1 MMTRHPFASSD
12 AHVIERHARVVMV
25 AGVLL
30 SAALVAQATGVEAL
44 AETTEQASAQAPAQT
59 TTAPANSGSA
69 QSGTTSAEP
78 AEKSK
83 PAFKEPSTTE
93 PASTEPSLDDL
104 LGTSDGT
111 KPVSPSRERPSEG
124 AADQP
129 ASTAGVGAELERRLT
144 AQEMGDAFEQ
154 AIRLMGDAA
163 NRLEGQR
170 DVGLPTQRLQEDV
183 LRKLDE
189 LIAQIEQN
197 QQQQQSSSSSSSS
210 SKSQQDP
217 SQSQQQSSKNQK
229 KPASKG
235 EKSQQQAQAGET
247 SDPQGSQAPGLQ
259 TGALRP
265 ALESAPA
272 AWGSLPARVRDM
284 LLQGAGDKFST
295 TWEKATE
302 NYYRRLAE
310 EQKTP

>member
-1 MMTRHPFASSD
+1 MMPLHPFTRAD
-12 AHVIERHARVVMV
+12 APEIERHARVVILT
-25 AGVLL
+25 GTLL
-30 SAALVAQATGVEAL
+30 SAALIAQARGAEAH
-44 AETTEQASAQAPAQT
+44 AQT
-59 TTAPANSGSA
+59 QTGAATAPAATPAPSTPA
-69 QSGTTSAEP
+69 PATPAAA
-78 AEKSK
+78 AEKPTSS
-83 PAFKEPSTTE
+83 EPT
-93 PASTEPSLDDL
+93 STEPSLDDL
-104 LGTSDGT
+104 LGTGDGT
-111 KPVSPSRERPSEG
+111 KKGDRPGDRPAGDSG
-124 AADQP
+124 GDKQP
-129 ASTAGVGAELERRLT
+129 ASTIETDLERRLT

-163 NRLEGQR
+163 SRLETQR

-197 QQQQQSSSSSSSS
+197 QQQQQQSSSSSSSS

-217 SQSQQQSSKNQK
+217 SQSQQQASKNQK

-235 EKSQQQAQAGET
+235 DKTQQQQQAGAT
-247 SDPQGSQAPGLQ
+247 TDPQGSQAPGLQ